1 MSQLQLQQT
10 AISWYAAMIYAI
22 NHSVHH
28 ILHGNES
35 ESVGKIATPAEF
47 GKEMPGILGPLCM
60 GMLNYH

>member
-28 ILHGNES
+28 ILHGIES
-35 ESVGKIATPAEF
+35 ESVGKLQLQLSL
-47 GKEMPGILGPLCM
+47 GKKCQAFLAYYAWGC
-60 GMLNYH
+60 